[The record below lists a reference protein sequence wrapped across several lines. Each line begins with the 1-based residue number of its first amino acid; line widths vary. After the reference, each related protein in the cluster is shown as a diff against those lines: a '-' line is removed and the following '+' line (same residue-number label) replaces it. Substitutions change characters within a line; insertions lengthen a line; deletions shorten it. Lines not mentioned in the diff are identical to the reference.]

1 MSDESPNPLRTNF
14 QMNELKHAMNR
25 IRQWSV
31 SQIIF
36 SPHGIV
42 FVVGVA
48 SLWFA
53 FGQKMQRIGS
63 DIPSE
68 AVQTAVGAVFSLLG
82 LAALIYLLAKKQVTA
97 SLILLLLF
105 WGWIFL
111 RDLAN
116 GDAVLAII
124 LGSGIVILSV
134 YAATLTKKNISLVHL
149 TFPTGFLVA
158 GLIITLIDP
167 ANAFREDGT
176 SDFLGSLPLGQYIG
190 FAGHPNHLGPVMAVG
205 LLIIFAHRKLNPW
218 LSVLAALFLVALVA
232 SGSDGSIGAF
242 VVAMFFVAIS
252 HDRAHLTPGAPPWR
266 TIAATAAAMFIGV
279 WTIILITRTGFA
291 TFSTGRTTIWS
302 SYIEPALAADLWGF
316 GHFPDR
322 VANPVFDDV
331 TLMHVDPHN
340 MWLTTQVTGGLVAS
354 VIHLA
359 FWVAVIRAISKLPRS
374 PDKTLAI
381 GLTTFLVTYGTV
393 ESLIFTGF
401 RVYYPAFGLLLALLI
416 LKKTTSLRQQLLE
429 EVA

>member
-1 MSDESPNPLRTNF
+1 MSNATPKPLLTHPK
-14 QMNELKHAMNR
+14 MNELKHAVNR

-42 FVVGVA
+42 FAVGVA

-63 DIPSE
+63 EIPGV
-68 AVQTAVGAVFSLLG
+68 AAQTAVGAAFSI
-82 LAALIYLLAKKQVTA
+82 LALVALIYLLAKKKITG
-97 SLILLLLF
+97 SLSLLLLL

-134 YAATLTKKNISLVHL
+134 YAATLTKKNLSLVHL
-149 TFPTGFLVA
+149 TFPTGFLAA
-158 GLIITLIDP
+158 GLIITLINP
-167 ANAFREDGT
+167 ANAFRADGT
-176 SDFLGSLPLGQYIG
+176 SDFLGQLPLGQYIG

-205 LLIIFAHRKLNPW
+205 LLIIFAQKKLNPL
-218 LSVLAALFLVALVA
+218 LSVLAALFLMALVA

-242 VVAMFFVAIS
+242 AIAMFFLAIS
-252 HDRAHLTPGAPPWR
+252 HDRAHLTPGAAPWR
-266 TIAATAAAMFIGV
+266 TIVSTVAAIFIGV
-279 WTIILITRTGFA
+279 WTIILITRTGFS

-302 SYIEPALAADLWGF
+302 SYLEPALAAGFFGF

-331 TLMHVDPHN
+331 TLLHVDPHN

-354 VIHLA
+354 VIHLV
-359 FWVAVIRAISKLPRS
+359 FWVAVIRAISKLPKS

-381 GLTTFLVTYGTV
+381 GIAAFLVTYGTV
-393 ESLIFTGF
+393 ESLLFTGF
-401 RVYYPAFGLLLALLI
+401 RVYYPAFGLLLGLLI
-416 LKKTTSLRQQLLE
+416 TRQKSPFGTSS
-429 EVA
+429 